1 MVFSPTVV
9 VNEMLLDYFNS
20 ISVLDGN
27 LMHYNKDFQK
37 FILTHTLG
45 SWRRSIWNYVNQ
57 ISVVQPVLMS
67 CEDGCILLP
76 SQYNFSNLYFFHCR
90 PVWED
95 GSLASSAICECL

>member
-1 MVFSPTVV
+1 MVFSLSFSLFKKKKKKRLKEGIVFSPTIV

-45 SWRRSIWNYVNQ
+45 SWRRSI
-57 ISVVQPVLMS
+57 
-67 CEDGCILLP
+67 
-76 SQYNFSNLYFFHCR
+76 
-90 PVWED
+90 
-95 GSLASSAICECL
+95 